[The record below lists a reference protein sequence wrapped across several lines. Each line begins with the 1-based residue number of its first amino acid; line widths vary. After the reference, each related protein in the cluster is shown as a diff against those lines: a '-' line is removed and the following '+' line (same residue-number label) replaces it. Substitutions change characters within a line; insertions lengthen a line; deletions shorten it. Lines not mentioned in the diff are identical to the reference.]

1 MLHDWT
7 NLFNITGA
15 AGAQL
20 IGLLFVVVTLGS
32 GWSAKQSEQ
41 AIRAFVTPTLVSFS
55 GVLFE
60 ALVVLAPWPS
70 VRPAAVLL
78 VLGGLGGVSYRINAV
93 RLRGQAGIAELHG
106 LSWIAY
112 NGVPLLANVV
122 LLCGGGGLYFERA
135 FAPFAI
141 AGASTLQLAA
151 GIFGAWDVTLWIL
164 TNRKT

>member
-55 GVLFE
+55 GCCSR
-60 ALVVLAPWPS
+60 PWWS
-70 VRPAAVLL
+70 WR
-78 VLGGLGGVSYRINAV
+78 
-93 RLRGQAGIAELHG
+93 HG
-106 LSWIAY
+106 LPSGRRPCFW
-112 NGVPLLANVV
+112 
-122 LLCGGGGLYFERA
+122 CW
-135 FAPFAI
+135 
-141 AGASTLQLAA
+141 AGWAACHTESTRS
-151 GIFGAWDVTLWIL
+151 D
-164 TNRKT
+164 